1 MNESYEE
8 YIRSIL
14 GYPRADYFN
23 SNETIDQCQ
32 NCNDMNYY
40 SNIGNTNFDSK
51 FNDFYNISNSNGFYN
66 IGNSNGFY
74 NNNFNNDFRMEN
86 REKLENCYPEIY
98 KLVYPMVL
106 KKCQNS
112 RATITAD
119 DIDNMTDEIYYA
131 LENKEGIELNI
142 NLTNNV
148 SNSRDMNLQNLNEKR
163 DKVNNKADVK
173 IKEITEKKEKRETRQ
188 INRGL
193 RDLIKILLL
202 RELLNRPGQR
212 PPMPGPGPYPPVRPP
227 MPGPGPRPPVRPP
240 LPPRPP
246 MPGSG
251 GSRPPIRPRNNNL
264 FNENDFEP
272 RNSNDMLT

>member
-163 DKVNNKADVK
+163 DKSNNKTEIK
-173 IKEITEKKEKRETRQ
+173 IKEKTEKRETRQ
-188 INRGL
+188 INKGL

-251 GSRPPIRPRNNNL
+251 GPRPPIRPRNNNL

>member
-66 IGNSNGFY
+66 TGNSNGFY

-142 NLTNNV
+142 NLTNSV

-163 DKVNNKADVK
+163 DKSNNKTEIK
-173 IKEITEKKEKRETRQ
+173 IKEKTEKRETRQ
-188 INRGL
+188 INKGL

-251 GSRPPIRPRNNNL
+251 GPRPPIRPRNNYL